1 MESSVVSGDE
11 SPTLASASRAHGRCP
26 WRCARPEG
34 GVAPRAEEEEG
45 AKRLEADGDGT
56 AGMEGEREWSA
67 VVVGPRM

>member
-1 MESSVVSGDE
+1 MVSGDE
-11 SPTLASASRAHGRCP
+11 SPILASASRAHGRCP

-34 GVAPRAEEEEG
+34 GVGRRAEEEEEEG